1 MEAQQLYIEDVKE
14 IKDEDLLQLVG
25 FKLGEEEYA
34 IDVLKIQEIIRLVE
48 ITSVPRTDNYILGV
62 MNLRGK

>member
-34 IDVLKIQEIIRLVE
+34 IDV
-48 ITSVPRTDNYILGV
+48 
-62 MNLRGK
+62 